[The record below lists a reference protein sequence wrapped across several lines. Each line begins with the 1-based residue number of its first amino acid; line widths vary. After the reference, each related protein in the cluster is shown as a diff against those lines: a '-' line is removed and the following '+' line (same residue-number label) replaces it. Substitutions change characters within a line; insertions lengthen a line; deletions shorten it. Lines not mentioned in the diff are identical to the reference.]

1 MGTLHVA
8 PATSYGVAIELS
20 VWLFFDPAPAS
31 IKQRVDQ
38 KVCAVITRTP
48 TQQTRRH
55 DQQLGMQ
62 RSCLLS
68 CQVQHF
74 KDQDSKV
81 RDACAEAMGVIAAE
95 AFPADESGTDGSL
108 NPLGVFF
115 RPLFEAMGEQSR
127 CNRLVLAQ

>member
-1 MGTLHVA
+1 
-8 PATSYGVAIELS
+8 
-20 VWLFFDPAPAS
+20 
-31 IKQRVDQ
+31 
-38 KVCAVITRTP
+38 
-48 TQQTRRH
+48 
-55 DQQLGMQ
+55 MQ
-62 RSCLLS
+62 RSCVFS

-115 RPLFEAMGEQSR
+115 RPLFEAMGEQNR
-127 CNRLVLAQ
+127 CHRLGFGSVELLTLWFGDFQILSLVAAGN